1 MRRTTELF
9 FQTIVFFFKLVGT
22 HSSIVY
28 KQASE
33 KIEQFTELFGY
44 ALLATG
50 MTLTALPLCYAI
62 VNFYVLGSGK
72 ESFFL
77 FFPTWFV
84 LYNQMMHLKVE
95 REVQNFLVL
104 FLQFLRWPFDWKT
117 PLGYLVAWSGE
128 FAGFEAGVIIAVP
141 CFNIIFGSSW
151 LFIIIADD
159 ITNGVAAFNNSV
171 KILVKDKLNERVQLM
186 KRFCDITR
194 NYSDTKQCVM
204 ADFHL
209 NLF

>member
-1 MRRTTELF
+1 MALCFIRAQLWAFAFSFIWSSSGKWRLFRNTFETLRSSLKNVRTRICVGRQSSFFKQLF
-9 FQTIVFFFKLVGT
+9 FFKKLVGT

-84 LYNQMMHLKVE
+84 LYNQMMHLEVE
-95 REVQNFLVL
+95 REVQKFSR
-104 FLQFLRWPFDWKT
+104 FIFAIFE
-117 PLGYLVAWSGE
+117 VAIRLE
-128 FAGFEAGVIIAVP
+128 DPIGV
-141 CFNIIFGSSW
+141 FGGMVRR
-151 LFIIIADD
+151 IRRI
-159 ITNGVAAFNNSV
+159 
-171 KILVKDKLNERVQLM
+171 
-186 KRFCDITR
+186 
-194 NYSDTKQCVM
+194 
-204 ADFHL
+204 
-209 NLF
+209 